1 MLLVGKEE
9 FLLQLLADYIL
20 LNEISTGPINEAFL
34 YKVGLKFGLRL
45 EDSYRAQHG
54 LQGQF
59 TPAHFA
65 GLAEGFISSLGGQAS
80 IVACNH
86 STVEINCHNCIFGV
100 MVIKAPGLC
109 RINSAI
115 FGGIAARNFGYCKVS
130 EHAADSA
137 DTICRKVFYFRESE
151 AAAAKGMV
159 FTDDPASY
167 LLTRKEL
174 QVLGEKI
181 MEGSAPYSKFK
192 ESFKNLELMHREMET
207 EYNLLREQMF
217 SDLGFGILII
227 NEKRHVSYMNEAAR
241 KLLRVEGGK
250 NVFNFSVFQKLL
262 EETFTSGKRY
272 THHELALPFAD
283 GTKYYLLNTSP
294 LTAEDGSLSG
304 AVSVLQDIS
313 EHKYLENEMLQ
324 MEKYSLVAELAAGTA
339 HEIRNPITTIRG
351 FLQVLAKE
359 FKQGSRE
366 ENICT
371 LMIEE
376 IDRANTIIKEFL
388 LLTKPAAPD
397 LKKADLYLVLDDIF
411 LLIESKS
418 LLENVNLERGY
429 CTSLPT
435 VRIDQDQI
443 KQVFL
448 NLATNAIQAMPG
460 GGKLTIS
467 AYTQNMKVYV
477 VFTDTGRGINSEVVK
492 RIFDPFYTTKEHGTG
507 LGLAIS
513 YRIIEAHGGRIS
525 VDSTPGAGS
534 VFVVELPV
542 YETG

>member
-1 MLLVGKEE
+1 MLSVGKEE

-20 LNEISTGPINEAFL
+20 LNEISAGTINEAFL
-34 YKVGLKFGLRL
+34 YKVGIKFGLRL
-45 EDSYRAQHG
+45 EDSYRAQYG

-65 GLAEGFISSLGGQAS
+65 GLAEEFISSLGGKAS
-80 IVACNH
+80 ILVCTH
-86 STVEINCHNCIFGV
+86 SKVVIKCHACIFGL

-109 RINSAI
+109 RISSAI
-115 FGGIAARNFGYCKVS
+115 FGGIAARNFGYCKVA
-130 EHAADSA
+130 E
-137 DTICRKVFYFRESE
+137 DTVDEALCRKVFHLRESE

-159 FTDDPASY
+159 FTDNPASY
-167 LLTRKEL
+167 LLTSEEL
-174 QVLGEKI
+174 QSLGEKI

-262 EETFTSGKRY
+262 EDTFTSGKRY

-351 FLQVLAKE
+351 FLQVLATE

-366 ENICT
+366 ENICA

-397 LKKADLYLVLDDIF
+397 LKKVDLYLVLDDIF

-429 CTSLPT
+429 FTSLPT
-435 VRIDQDQI
+435 VKIDQDQI

-448 NLATNAIQAMPG
+448 NLATNSIQSMPG

-467 AYTQNMKVYV
+467 AYAQDGRVYV
-477 VFTDTGRGINSEVVK
+477 VFTDTGCGIHSEEVK

-507 LGLAIS
+507 LGLSIS

-534 VFVVELPV
+534 VFIVELPV
-542 YETG
+542 CETEQ